1 MDGYKRPSPST
12 NFAWIQ
18 LLDHN
23 RSFEKKA
30 NQAMWMVVRRNFEM
44 RIINKRN
51 RMVKHLE
58 DMEHL

>member
-1 MDGYKRPSPST
+1 
-12 NFAWIQ
+12 
-18 LLDHN
+18 LDHN